1 MAEIVN
7 IGENFY
13 KDGKEVTV
21 VKLGKMVINSKEYEC
36 VVYDYV
42 DRKYG
47 STVVKYGSTVVEKKS
62 DFIASTIPTILRN
75 GDRIVATCMGKILS
89 TYKVDGHGY
98 EIADA
103 IGKDGGKMQ
112 FFVKIKP
119 NGFVEPRVN
128 VSNMPQETKYLFVS
142 SRLEKKLA
150 VSKFINSCLSKIGNI
165 QKTLSSDKLDYDK
178 INVMEF
184 QDLTV
189 SLDKV
194 KKEIDKTLKFLN
206 NE

>member
-21 VKLGKMVINSKEYEC
+21 VKLGKMFINNKEYEC
-36 VVYDYV
+36 VIYDYV
-42 DRKYG
+42 DRKC
-47 STVVKYGSTVVEKKS
+47 GSTVVEKKS
-62 DFIASTIPTILRN
+62 DFISSTIPTTLKN

-89 TYKVDGHGY
+89 TYTVNGYGGY

-103 IGKDGGKMQ
+103 ISKDGGKKQ

-128 VSNMPQETKYLFVS
+128 VSNTPQETEYLFVS
-142 SRLEKKLA
+142 SRLENKLV

-178 INVMEF
+178 IDVTEF
-184 QDLTV
+184 QDLMV

>member
-1 MAEIVN
+1 MANEIE
-7 IGENFY
+7 IGKSYY
-13 KDGKEVTV
+13 KDGQEVV
-21 VKLGKMVINSKEYEC
+21 VCKLCTIVNNHKFADGVLYEYSGKDPFRPHLE
-36 VVYDYV
+36 
-42 DRKYG
+42 
-47 STVVKYGSTVVEKKS
+47 VEKKS
-62 DFIASTIPTILRN
+62 DFITSTIPTTLRN

-98 EIADA
+98 EIANA
-103 IGKDGGKMQ
+103 ISEDGGKMQ

-119 NGFVEPRVN
+119 NGFVEPKVN
-128 VSNMPQETKYLFVS
+128 VSNMPQETEYLFVS
-142 SRLEKKLA
+142 SGLEKKLA
-150 VSKFINSCLSKIGNI
+150 VSKLINSCLSKIGNI

-178 INVMEF
+178 IDVMEF

>member
-1 MAEIVN
+1 MVEIVN

-42 DRKYG
+42 DRKC
-47 STVVKYGSTVVEKKS
+47 GSTVVEKKS

-89 TYKVDGHGY
+89 TYKVDGNGY

-103 IGKDGGKMQ
+103 IGKDVVKMQ

-128 VSNMPQETKYLFVS
+128 VSNMPQETEYLFVS

-150 VSKFINSCLSKIGNI
+150 ISKFINSCLSKIGNI

-178 INVMEF
+178 IDITEF
-184 QDLTV
+184 QDLTI
-189 SLDKV
+189 SLDKL
-194 KKEIDKTLKFLN
+194 KEEINKTLKFLN

>member
-21 VKLGKMVINSKEYEC
+21 VKLGKMVINNKEYEC

-42 DRKYG
+42 DRKCR
-47 STVVKYGSTVVEKKS
+47 STVVEKKS
-62 DFIASTIPTILRN
+62 DFIASTIPTTLRN
-75 GDRIVATCMGKILS
+75 GDIIVATCMGKILA

-98 EIADA
+98 EIADVVS
-103 IGKDGGKMQ
+103 GGGGKMK

-119 NGFVEPRVN
+119 NGFVEPKVKI
-128 VSNMPQETKYLFVS
+128 SDMPQGTEYLFVS

-150 VSKFINSCLSKIGNI
+150 INKVINSCLSKIGNI
-165 QKTLSSDKLDYDK
+165 QKALSSDKLDYDK
-178 INVMEF
+178 MDIMEF
-184 QDLTV
+184 QDLTI
-189 SLDKV
+189 SLDKI
-194 KKEIDKTLKFLN
+194 KKEIYKIL
-206 NE
+206 

>member
-42 DRKYG
+42 DRKC
-47 STVVKYGSTVVEKKS
+47 GSTVVEKYS
-62 DFIASTIPTILRN
+62 DFIASAIPTTLKN

-89 TYKVDGHGY
+89 TYKVDGYGY

-119 NGFVEPRVN
+119 NGFVEPKVN
-128 VSNMPQETKYLFVS
+128 VSNIPQIEYLFVS

-165 QKTLSSDKLDYDK
+165 KKTLSSDKLDYDK
-178 INVMEF
+178 MDITEF
-184 QDLTV
+184 QDLTI
-189 SLDKV
+189 SLDNV
-194 KKEIDKTLKFLN
+194 EKEINKTLKFLN

>member
-36 VVYDYV
+36 VVYDYF
-42 DRKYG
+42 DSKYG
-47 STVVKYGSTVVEKKS
+47 STVIEKKS

-89 TYKVDGHGY
+89 TYKVDGHVY

-103 IGKDGGKMQ
+103 IGKDGSKMQ

-128 VSNMPQETKYLFVS
+128 VSNMPQETEYLFVS

-150 VSKFINSCLSKIGNI
+150 VSKLINSCLSKIGNI

-184 QDLTV
+184 QDMTV

>member
-42 DRKYG
+42 D
-47 STVVKYGSTVVEKKS
+47 KYGSTVVEKKS
-62 DFIASTIPTILRN
+62 DFIKSTIPIFLRN

-89 TYKVDGHGY
+89 TYKVDGHVY

-103 IGKDGGKMQ
+103 IGKDGDKMQ

-178 INVMEF
+178 IDVMEF

>member
-47 STVVKYGSTVVEKKS
+47 STVVEKRS
-62 DFIASTIPTILRN
+62 DFIKTAFHTILRN
-75 GDRIVATCMGKILS
+75 GDRIVATCMGKILA

-98 EIADA
+98 ETADA
-103 IGKDGGKMQ
+103 VSEGGGKMQ

-119 NGFVEPRVN
+119 NGFVEPKVN
-128 VSNMPQETKYLFVS
+128 VNNLPQRTEYLFVS
-142 SRLEKKLA
+142 SSLEKKLA
-150 VSKFINSCLSKIGNI
+150 VSKFINSCLSKIGNM

-178 INVMEF
+178 IDTTELQN
-184 QDLTV
+184 LTL

>member
-1 MAEIVN
+1 MSEIVN

-21 VKLGKMVINSKEYEC
+21 VKLGKMVINNKEYEC
-36 VVYDYV
+36 VIYDYV
-42 DRKYG
+42 DRKC
-47 STVVKYGSTVVEKKS
+47 GSTVVEKKS

-128 VSNMPQETKYLFVS
+128 VSNMSQHTEYLFVS

-150 VSKFINSCLSKIGNI
+150 VSKVINSCLSKIGNI

-178 INVMEF
+178 IDITEF
-184 QDLTV
+184 QDLTI
-189 SLDKV
+189 SIDKV
-194 KKEIDKTLKFLN
+194 KREIDKILKFVN

>member
-36 VVYDYV
+36 IVYDYV

-47 STVVKYGSTVVEKKS
+47 STVVEKRS
-62 DFIASTIPTILRN
+62 DFIASTFHTILRN
-75 GDRIVATCMGKILS
+75 GDRIVATCMGKILA

-98 EIADA
+98 ETADA
-103 IGKDGGKMQ
+103 VSEGGGKMQ

-119 NGFVEPRVN
+119 NGFVEPKVN
-128 VSNMPQETKYLFVS
+128 VNNLPQRTEYLFVS
-142 SRLEKKLA
+142 SSLEKKLA
-150 VSKFINSCLSKIGNI
+150 VRKFINSCLSKIGNM

-178 INVMEF
+178 IDTTELQN
-184 QDLTV
+184 LTL
-189 SLDKV
+189 SLDRV
-194 KKEIDKTLKFLN
+194 KKEINKTLKFLN

>member
-21 VKLGKMVINSKEYEC
+21 VKLGKMFINNKEYEC
-36 VVYDYV
+36 VIYDYV
-42 DRKYG
+42 DRKC
-47 STVVKYGSTVVEKKS
+47 GSTVVEKKS

-75 GDRIVATCMGKILS
+75 GDRIVATCMGKILG

-103 IGKDGGKMQ
+103 ISEDGGKMQ

-128 VSNMPQETKYLFVS
+128 VSNMPQETEYLFVS

-150 VSKFINSCLSKIGNI
+150 VSKLINSCLSKIGNI

-178 INVMEF
+178 IDVMEF

>member
-13 KDGKEVTV
+13 KNGKEVTV
-21 VKLGKMVINSKEYEC
+21 VKMGKMVINNKEYEC

-47 STVVKYGSTVVEKKS
+47 STVVEKRS
-62 DFIASTIPTILRN
+62 DFIASTFHTILRN
-75 GDRIVATCMGKILS
+75 GDRIVATCMGKILA

-98 EIADA
+98 ETADA
-103 IGKDGGKMQ
+103 ITGNGGKKQ

-119 NGFVEPRVN
+119 NGFVEPVAVYN
-128 VSNMPQETKYLFVS
+128 DMPQGTEYLFVS
-142 SRLEKKLA
+142 NRLEKKLA
-150 VSKFINSCLSKIGNI
+150 VSKFINSCLSKVGNM
-165 QKTLSSDKLDYDK
+165 QKTISSDKLDYDK
-178 INVMEF
+178 MDITELQN
-184 QDLTV
+184 LTL

-194 KKEIDKTLKFLN
+194 KKEINKTLKFLN